1 MKSSNAI
8 SETLVRSTSKMN
20 SQRSLGKEKG
30 SCLSFSTSKV
40 SDWAGKSDN
49 AAVTKKPDLSK
60 KKKVKAGVLIRS
72 LCKNP
77 AKNRSRCE
85 IKAFTELSRTE
96 KPVPIFQSNLDK
108 FFETITVADPNS
120 PKIADKQSIKG
131 LNNPTST
138 FDNKDSN
145 FEAATESLK
154 LKNVPS
160 ISFS

>member
-1 MKSSNAI
+1 MKSNNAI
-8 SETLVRSTSKMN
+8 SETLVRSASKMN

-30 SCLSFSTSKV
+30 SCLSFSNSKV

-49 AAVTKKPDLSK
+49 AAVTKKSDLSK
-60 KKKVKAGVLIRS
+60 KKKVKVGVLIRS

-120 PKIADKQSIKG
+120 PKAADKQSIKS
-131 LNNPTST
+131 LNNPTCT
-138 FDNKDSN
+138 FEKKDSN
-145 FEAATESLK
+145 FEAATASLN
-154 LKNVPS
+154 LKNAPH